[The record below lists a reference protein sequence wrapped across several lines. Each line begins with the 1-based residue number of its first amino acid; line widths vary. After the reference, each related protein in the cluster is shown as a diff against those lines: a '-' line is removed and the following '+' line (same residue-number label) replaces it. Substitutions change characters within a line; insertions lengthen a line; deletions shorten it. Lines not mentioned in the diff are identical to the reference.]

1 MARRR
6 RRHKDAILD
15 GLIGAGIGA
24 MNFKLNE
31 AAQRRLEEAE
41 MAKEQR
47 LAAIRAGE
55 VERAAQIQTARDT
68 ANYQNQ
74 IALADKNI
82 AAQTEL
88 EAGRQRHAKELV
100 EIQGSQRMREIG
112 AQGANSLAAAQA
124 SRGPGD
130 TRLFQDQDGRQ
141 YEIGAGDSARLEKLQ
156 SEGKKLQLI
165 EGTRGGRYSAIPGTD
180 NGGGPLMGG
189 GPALGNGA
197 ASPAAAPPSFVWDQ
211 KTQRLVPAR

>member
-6 RRHKDAILD
+6 RNKDAIID

-24 MNFKLNE
+24 MNFKLSE
-31 AAQRRLEEAE
+31 AARQRAEQAE
-41 MAKEQR
+41 MEKEQR

-68 ANYQNQ
+68 ANYENQ
-74 IALADKNI
+74 IALADKNN
-82 AAQTEL
+82 AAQAERD
-88 EAGRQRHAKELV
+88 AAQREHATSLAEK
-100 EIQGSQRMREIG
+100 QFANQREITRM
-112 AQGANSLAAAQA
+112 QGGNSIAVANA

-141 YEIGAGDSARLEKLQ
+141 YEIGAGDSARLEQLQ
-156 SEGKKLQLI
+156 GEGKKLQLV

-211 KTQRLVPAR
+211 KTQRLVPSR

>member
-55 VERAAQIQTARDT
+55 MERAAQIQTARDT
-68 ANYQNQ
+68 AQFEQ
-74 IALADKNI
+74 QTALADKNI
-82 AAQTEL
+82 AAQVSRD
-88 EAGRQRHAKELV
+88 EA
-100 EIQGSQRMREIG
+100 
-112 AQGANSLAAAQA
+112 
-124 SRGPGD
+124 
-130 TRLFQDQDGRQ
+130 
-141 YEIGAGDSARLEKLQ
+141 
-156 SEGKKLQLI
+156 
-165 EGTRGGRYSAIPGTD
+165 
-180 NGGGPLMGG
+180 
-189 GPALGNGA
+189 
-197 ASPAAAPPSFVWDQ
+197 
-211 KTQRLVPAR
+211 

>member
-1 MARRR
+1 
-6 RRHKDAILD
+6 
-15 GLIGAGIGA
+15 
-24 MNFKLNE
+24 
-31 AAQRRLEEAE
+31 

-68 ANYQNQ
+68 ANYENQ
-74 IALADKNI
+74 IALADKNN
-82 AAQTEL
+82 AAQAERD
-88 EAGRQRHAKELV
+88 AAQREHAMTLADK
-100 EIQGSQRMREIG
+100 QFASQREITRM
-112 AQGANSLAAAQA
+112 QGGNSIAAAQA

-141 YEIGAGDSARLEKLQ
+141 YEIGAGASARLEQLQ
-156 SEGKKLQLI
+156 GAGKKLQLV